1 LIDRKQKSSED
12 MLWQCF
18 RCQRELVVGTVTVTY
33 LGNRFTAELPHCPNC
48 GLVLISEELA
58 LGKMAEVEQILEDK

>member
-1 LIDRKQKSSED
+1 MNGDYSRPEDLI
-12 MLWQCF
+12 WVCH
-18 RCQRELVVGTVTVTY
+18 RCRVNLVVGPATLTY
-33 LGNRFTAELPHCPNC
+33 MGNRLTADLPQCPQC